1 MRLHFFIIFAIGALA
16 MTLSCCTNDTTE
28 VKGKNVSKDSIIH
41 CRQYGKELRNSS
53 RFLEALDIHRRGLAI
68 AKEAKDTLEI
78 VQALNNIGTDYRRL
92 GILNE
97 ASSVYYQAMELTSK
111 YSDRNDTVSMKNEVV
126 SLNGIG
132 NILLIMNRLDAADS
146 IFRRALKGERML
158 DSEVGMAIN
167 YANLGSIFQ
176 MKNKNDSAL
185 HYYNLSMELNKK
197 AKSTLG
203 ISLCHTHIGNLY
215 EKTGKLEKAAEEY
228 EKAYKLMKDEG
239 DRWHALESCLS
250 LAQMYVNNKTPQ
262 RAMPFI
268 NEAEMT
274 AKAIKSLEHEGRV
287 YELKYKVYEINGRHK
302 DALKYYKLSN
312 SYADSVS
319 NEKNSNHINNLM
331 VQYERQMKEY
341 EVGKLENELNKEK
354 LDFAYIFIA
363 GILLLTILLAV
374 LVATLN
380 KARQQQKKAK
390 DDITKAY
397 EETKRAL
404 DVKTSFIKSM
414 KHEIRTPLNGI
425 IGFSQLLSAK
435 TQNDDNLKTM
445 TDVIIQQGQQLASII
460 DVILETA
467 DIDTLS
473 PQYEDVN
480 IDEMVND
487 ALDNIKHK
495 LSPEVN
501 TSYLAREAGFTIRT
515 DRTILLRAL
524 GLVLDNATKFTK
536 KGTIRVVTK
545 YDYGIMVLAV
555 TDTGCGIPK
564 DKQEWVFEHFT
575 KIDQFVPG
583 TGMGLALCRAL
594 ITRLGGLVYID
605 QGYTNGCRVVM
616 RLPIQHSK

>member
-1 MRLHFFIIFAIGALA
+1 MKKILFISYILLLF
-16 MTLSCCTNDTTE
+16 MSCGNNTE
-28 VKGKNVSKDSIIH
+28 RARNHTHLKDSIAH
-41 CRQYGKELRNSS
+41 YREKGKELRNSS
-53 RFLEALDIHRRGLAI
+53 KFVEAIDAHKHGLAL
-68 AKEAKDTLEI
+68 AEQAHDTLEI
-78 VQALNNIGTDYRRL
+78 VQALNNIGTDYRRM
-92 GILNE
+92 GILDE
-97 ASSVYYQAMELTSK
+97 ASSFHYRALNLNSQ
-111 YSDRNDTVSMKNEVV
+111 YSDKESKTTKKNEVV

-132 NILLIMNRLDAADS
+132 NILITMGDFNLADS
-146 IFRRALKGERML
+146 IFRRALVGEEAIG
-158 DSEVGMAIN
+158 SIVGMAIN
-167 YANLGSIFQ
+167 YANIGSIFS
-176 MKNKNDSAL
+176 NTNRSDSAL
-185 HYYNLSMELNKK
+185 HYYQLSMEANKK
-197 AKSTLG
+197 AGSKLG
-203 ISLCHTHIGNLY
+203 ISICHTHIGEIY
-215 EKTGKLEKAAEEY
+215 EKNKDTRKAINEY
-228 EKAYKLMKDEG
+228 QEAYKLMKGEG
-239 DRWHALESCLS
+239 DRWHALESCIA
-250 LAQMYVNNKTPQ
+250 LANLYIKNNMTSKAATYIEEARLTAEQ
-262 RAMPFI
+262 I
-268 NEAEMT
+268 NS
-274 AKAIKSLEHEGRV
+274 KEH
-287 YELKYKVYEINGRHK
+287 LAKVYHLSYKMSQNK
-302 DALKYYKLSN
+302 ADYANALKYLEKSN
-312 SYADSVS
+312 EYSDSVL
-319 NEKNSNHINNLM
+319 NEKNQKHLQNLM
-331 VQYERQMKEY
+331 VQYERQSKKY
-341 EVGKLENELNKEK
+341 EIDRLENELNKEK
-354 LDFAYIFIA
+354 LNYTFMAFAA
-363 GILLLTILLAV
+363 MVVVSILLAV
-374 LVATLN
+374 LVLTLN
-380 KARQQQKKAK
+380 KARRQQKRAK
-390 DDITKAY
+390 EDITKAY

-435 TQNDDNLKTM
+435 AQNDDNLKTM

>member
-1 MRLHFFIIFAIGALA
+1 M
-16 MTLSCCTNDTTE
+16 
-28 VKGKNVSKDSIIH
+28 
-41 CRQYGKELRNSS
+41 
-53 RFLEALDIHRRGLAI
+53 
-68 AKEAKDTLEI
+68 
-78 VQALNNIGTDYRRL
+78 
-92 GILNE
+92 
-97 ASSVYYQAMELTSK
+97 
-111 YSDRNDTVSMKNEVV
+111 
-126 SLNGIG
+126 
-132 NILLIMNRLDAADS
+132 
-146 IFRRALKGERML
+146 
-158 DSEVGMAIN
+158 
-167 YANLGSIFQ
+167 
-176 MKNKNDSAL
+176 
-185 HYYNLSMELNKK
+185 
-197 AKSTLG
+197 
-203 ISLCHTHIGNLY
+203 
-215 EKTGKLEKAAEEY
+215 
-228 EKAYKLMKDEG
+228 
-239 DRWHALESCLS
+239 
-250 LAQMYVNNKTPQ
+250 
-262 RAMPFI
+262 
-268 NEAEMT
+268 
-274 AKAIKSLEHEGRV
+274 
-287 YELKYKVYEINGRHK
+287 
-302 DALKYYKLSN
+302 
-312 SYADSVS
+312 
-319 NEKNSNHINNLM
+319 
-331 VQYERQMKEY
+331 
-341 EVGKLENELNKEK
+341 
-354 LDFAYIFIA
+354 
-363 GILLLTILLAV
+363 
-374 LVATLN
+374 
-380 KARQQQKKAK
+380 
-390 DDITKAY
+390 
-397 EETKRAL
+397 
-404 DVKTSFIKSM
+404 KTSFIKSM

-435 TQNDDNLKTM
+435 AQNDDNLKTM

>member
-1 MRLHFFIIFAIGALA
+1 
-16 MTLSCCTNDTTE
+16 
-28 VKGKNVSKDSIIH
+28 
-41 CRQYGKELRNSS
+41 
-53 RFLEALDIHRRGLAI
+53 
-68 AKEAKDTLEI
+68 
-78 VQALNNIGTDYRRL
+78 
-92 GILNE
+92 
-97 ASSVYYQAMELTSK
+97 
-111 YSDRNDTVSMKNEVV
+111 
-126 SLNGIG
+126 
-132 NILLIMNRLDAADS
+132 
-146 IFRRALKGERML
+146 
-158 DSEVGMAIN
+158 
-167 YANLGSIFQ
+167 
-176 MKNKNDSAL
+176 
-185 HYYNLSMELNKK
+185 
-197 AKSTLG
+197 
-203 ISLCHTHIGNLY
+203 
-215 EKTGKLEKAAEEY
+215 
-228 EKAYKLMKDEG
+228 
-239 DRWHALESCLS
+239 
-250 LAQMYVNNKTPQ
+250 
-262 RAMPFI
+262 
-268 NEAEMT
+268 
-274 AKAIKSLEHEGRV
+274 
-287 YELKYKVYEINGRHK
+287 
-302 DALKYYKLSN
+302 
-312 SYADSVS
+312 
-319 NEKNSNHINNLM
+319 
-331 VQYERQMKEY
+331 MKEY

-536 KGTIRVVTK
+536 KGTDRKSVV
-545 YDYGIMVLAV
+545 
-555 TDTGCGIPK
+555 
-564 DKQEWVFEHFT
+564 
-575 KIDQFVPG
+575 
-583 TGMGLALCRAL
+583 
-594 ITRLGGLVYID
+594 
-605 QGYTNGCRVVM
+605 
-616 RLPIQHSK
+616 